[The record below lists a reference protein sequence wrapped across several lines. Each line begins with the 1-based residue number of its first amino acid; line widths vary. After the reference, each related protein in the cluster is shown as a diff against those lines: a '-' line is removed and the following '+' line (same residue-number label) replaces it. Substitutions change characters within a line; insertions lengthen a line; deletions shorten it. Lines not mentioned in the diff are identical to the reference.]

1 MSRTSVLE
9 TFLAGNPAGPHH
21 TPGTDT
27 ATADTGAATADL
39 DDYAA
44 LQAWSVAHPAAFWE
58 SVRSF
63 FGIEL
68 GGVGHEVIAPS
79 DDPRVF
85 SGRQFYR
92 GTTLNYVDTVLRHA
106 ADRPDV
112 VAVIDDA
119 EPGGAD
125 TRTVTWRELV
135 HQVSVIAAALRAR
148 GVGRG
153 DRVAGYVPNTVEAAI
168 AFLATASLGAVWTSC
183 GQDYSAAAAA
193 DRLGQTEPTVLV
205 TADGYR
211 FAGKDRDRRDAVA
224 ELQGAVPSLTHV
236 IAFSRLGTEVPGA
249 TGWTDLLR
257 DGARTPT
264 VEPEAVPFDH
274 PLWIL
279 FSSGTTGKPKGIVH
293 GHGGVVLEHVKSA
306 ALQSDI
312 GPDDVFF
319 WYTSPSWMMWNY
331 LLAGLLCGATVVCY
345 DGSPAAP
352 ETGTLWAL
360 AARHRVTVLGTS
372 PAYLAQCE
380 TAGVEPGRDHD
391 LGRVRMLGVTGSV
404 MPASAHTWVADHVG
418 EHVHVASISGGTDV
432 VSAFVCAPTGV
443 PVHPGEIPA
452 VALGVALEAWNDRG
466 ESVIGESG
474 EMVITAPM
482 PSMPVGFWNDPSGD
496 RYADAYFSTFP
507 GVWRHGDSVTVTDR
521 GGVVIHGRSDAT
533 LNRNGIRM
541 GSADIY
547 SVVEHLPDVE
557 EALVVGIERADGSY
571 WMPLFVVPAPGR
583 EVDDALREAIATAL
597 RTEASPRHVPDDIVA
612 IPAVPHTRTGK
623 KLEIPVK
630 KVLLGGDPN
639 VVADPE
645 SIDDPAALRWF
656 GEYAASTLSGSGAS

>member
-1 MSRTSVLE
+1 MEPVRPEMMWSMSRTSVLE
-9 TFLAGNPAGPHH
+9 TFLADHP
-21 TPGTDT
+21 TS
-27 ATADTGAATADL
+27 TADRAVT
-39 DDYAA
+39 DYAG
-44 LQAWSVAHPAAFWE
+44 LQAWSVADPAAFWE

-63 FGIEL
+63 FDIRL
-68 GGVGHEVIAPS
+68 GGDLADAVITPS

-92 GTTLNYVDTVLRHA
+92 GTTLNYVETVLRHA
-106 ADRPDV
+106 DARPDA
-112 VAVIDDA
+112 VAIVDDA
-119 EPGGAD
+119 EPGGPD

-135 HQVSVIAAALRAR
+135 HEVSVIADALRSL

-153 DRVAGYVPNTVEAAI
+153 DRVAGYVPNTAEAAI

-183 GQDYSAAAAA
+183 GQDYSPAAAA
-193 DRLGQTEPTVLV
+193 DRLGQTEPVVLV

-211 FAGKDRDRRDAVA
+211 FAGKDRDRRDAAA
-224 ELQGAVPSLTHV
+224 ELRDAVPSLRHV
-236 IAFSRLGTEVPGA
+236 IAFSRLGTDVPGA
-249 TGWTDLLR
+249 TSWTDLMR
-257 DGARTPT
+257 DGDDVST
-264 VEPEAVPFDH
+264 VVPEPVPFDH

-312 GPDDVFF
+312 GPEDVFF

-345 DGSPAAP
+345 DGSPASPA
-352 ETGTLWAL
+352 TGTLWEL

-391 LGRVRMLGVTGSV
+391 LRLVRMLGVTGSV
-404 MPASAHTWVADHVG
+404 MPASAHAWVEEHVG
-418 EHVHVASISGGTDV
+418 DHVHVASISGGTDV
-432 VSAFVCAPTGV
+432 VSAFVCAPTDV
-443 PVHPGEIPA
+443 PVRPGEIPA

-482 PSMPVGFWNDPSGD
+482 PSMPVGFWNDETGD

-507 GVWRHGDSVTVTDR
+507 GVWRHGDSITVTER
-521 GGVVIHGRSDAT
+521 GGVIIHGRSDAT

-557 EALVVGIERADGSY
+557 EALVVGVERADGSY

-583 EVDDALREAIATAL
+583 EVDDTLRETIATAL

-630 KVLLGGDPN
+630 KVLLGADPA

-645 SIDDPAALRWF
+645 SIDDPDALRWF
-656 GEYAASTLSGSGAS
+656 GEYAARTPAGSGGA

>member
-1 MSRTSVLE
+1 MGPKRPEMMCSMSRTRVLE
-9 TFLAGNPAGPHH
+9 TFLADHPAS
-21 TPGTDT
+21 
-27 ATADTGAATADL
+27 TADRAVT
-39 DDYAA
+39 DYAG
-44 LQAWSVAHPAAFWE
+44 LQAWSVADPAAFWE

-63 FGIEL
+63 FDIRL
-68 GGVGHEVIAPS
+68 GGDLEDAVITPS

-92 GTTLNYVDTVLRHA
+92 GTTLNYVETVLRHA
-106 ADRPDV
+106 DARPDA
-112 VAVIDDA
+112 VAIVDDA
-119 EPGGAD
+119 EPGGPD

-135 HQVSVIAAALRAR
+135 HEVSVIADALRSL

-153 DRVAGYVPNTVEAAI
+153 DRVAGYVPNTAEAAI

-183 GQDYSAAAAA
+183 GQDYSPAAAA
-193 DRLGQTEPTVLV
+193 DRLGQTEPVVLV

-211 FAGKDRDRRDAVA
+211 FAGKDRDRRDAAA
-224 ELQGAVPSLTHV
+224 ELRDAVPSLRHV
-236 IAFSRLGTEVPGA
+236 IAFSRLGTDVPGA
-249 TGWTDLLR
+249 TSWTDLMR
-257 DGARTPT
+257 DGDDVAT
-264 VEPEAVPFDH
+264 VVPEPVPFDH

-312 GPDDVFF
+312 GPEDVFF

-345 DGSPAAP
+345 DGSPASPA
-352 ETGTLWAL
+352 TGTLWEL

-380 TAGVEPGRDHD
+380 TAGLEPGRDHD
-391 LGRVRMLGVTGSV
+391 LRLVRMLGVTGSV
-404 MPASAHTWVADHVG
+404 MPASAHTWVEQHVG
-418 EHVHVASISGGTDV
+418 DHVHVASISGGTDV
-432 VSAFVCAPTGV
+432 VSAFVCAPTDV
-443 PVHPGEIPA
+443 PVRPGEIPA
-452 VALGVALEAWNDRG
+452 VALGVALEAWNDHG

-482 PSMPVGFWNDPSGD
+482 PSMPVGFWNDETGD

-507 GVWRHGDSVTVTDR
+507 GVWRHGDSITVTER
-521 GGVVIHGRSDAT
+521 GGVIIHGRSDAT

-557 EALVVGIERADGSY
+557 EALVVGVERADGSY

-583 EVDDALREAIATAL
+583 EVDDTLRETIATAL

-630 KVLLGGDPN
+630 KVLLGADPA

-645 SIDDPAALRWF
+645 SIDDPDALRWF
-656 GEYAASTLSGSGAS
+656 GEYAARTPAASGGA